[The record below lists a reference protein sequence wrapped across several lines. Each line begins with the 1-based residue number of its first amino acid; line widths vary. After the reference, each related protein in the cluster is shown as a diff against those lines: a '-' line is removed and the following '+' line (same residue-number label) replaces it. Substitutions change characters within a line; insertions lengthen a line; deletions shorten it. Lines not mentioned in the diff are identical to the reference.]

1 MFYRGLG
8 ISQTT
13 VKKQIIAGA
22 FICFSHL
29 TDQVA
34 ISDRR
39 LINSSQK
46 SGMKMSKLCQL
57 LCEFSGILV
66 IHLLQVK
73 LLRGRKRF
81 SQPAL
86 ATVEPLYPYAV
97 ALMRRDTEVRWS
109 VKFRFYQK

>member
-34 ISDRR
+34 IWDRR

-46 SGMKMSKLCQL
+46 SGMNMSKLCQL
-57 LCEFSGILV
+57 LCEFSGILLANSHTSSASEV
-66 IHLLQVK
+66 VAGEETIQPTSTCNCRTSVS
-73 LLRGRKRF
+73 LRSCANAEG
-81 SQPAL
+81 
-86 ATVEPLYPYAV
+86 YGG
-97 ALMRRDTEVRWS
+97 
-109 VKFRFYQK
+109 